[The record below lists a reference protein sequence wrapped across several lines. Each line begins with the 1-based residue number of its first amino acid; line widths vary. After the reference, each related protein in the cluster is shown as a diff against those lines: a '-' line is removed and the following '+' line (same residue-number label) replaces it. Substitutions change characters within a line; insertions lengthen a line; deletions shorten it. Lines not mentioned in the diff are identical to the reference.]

1 MRTEPLASVK
11 ARLSALVDEV
21 TRTHEQVTV
30 TRNGAPVAVLLAA
43 DDYESLLETLDLLAD
58 RDGVERLIQAEQTVA
73 AGEATSRD
81 QMAAIMARRRER
93 GE

>member
-58 RDGVERLIQAEQTVA
+58 RDGVERLVQAEQTVA